1 MEDKYNSDDKI
12 TLVQDTPIT
21 SLGSEINVENTNND
35 IGNNMPSDVTDRNQ
49 IETRKNTLDNDDV
62 KAPGNNEFS
71 FAEPVDNLDKTEVL
85 DVVPSEPVVLS
96 NDVNTTG
103 VDTNTVEVGSNMNVP
118 MQYLENQSNNIVS
131 DAPQVTEEPAF
142 SFDAPANVVDT
153 LNNDSVANPSN
164 LNTTMENQNNED
176 SIDTSNVSTPVDS
189 ENSPTTLEDV
199 PSTNIEVN
207 QNTQDNSTVEPQS
220 ITEVPENNEVK
231 EENNNDI
238 VITSGNEEK
247 TENKEIPENTKQE
260 NTPVP
265 EKKKKN
271 KSDVVITLIAVLLVI
286 LGIAGLLYY
295 FVFSKNTKSAIEL
308 GINTLSSKIYE
319 INNNLHLNDLSKSIG
334 SLTSGDNGYTNLKSG
349 TYELK
354 VDTNLED
361 FKDFTNYTYHF
372 TYLNGESPKYNLKV
386 VDNFFKN
393 NIVNIDALSKD
404 NKTYIRFN
412 GVDPST
418 YVTESDSNEIDVNN
432 KIDINTDEL
441 SNFDIEDFVKT
452 LTTSFKKNLKNAKV
466 TKSTESIMIN
476 DVTYDTKKESLILTP
491 TLLQNILNDVMDSNE
506 NYRDLL
512 EDITFSD
519 NVVIDFYV
527 DKKTD
532 NPIKIGYVNNDY
544 DCDIL
549 FINDSLSLS
558 LTSNV
563 DSSKVEMSVK
573 TNSNSANM
581 SMIVTSSLININ
593 LTADYSDLGT
603 SMNSNIA
610 VSLDNDED
618 TSNISLSIKGDY
630 QNLES
635 IEDIDISNPKD
646 LSEFNIENYRFSFIG
661 TPFYNMFF

>member
-35 IGNNMPSDVTDRNQ
+35 IENNMPSDDANGNQ
-49 IETRKNTLDNDDV
+49 IETSENTLDNNESEIP
-62 KAPGNNEFS
+62 ANNGLDIV
-71 FAEPVDNLDKTEVL
+71 EPVNNLDKTEVL
-85 DVVPSEPVVLS
+85 DVVPSEPVVLN

-103 VDTNTVEVGSNMNVP
+103 VDARPVEDISNVDVP
-118 MQYLENQSNNIVS
+118 AQNIESQSNNVVS
-131 DAPQVTEEPAF
+131 DTPQVTEEPAF
-142 SFDAPANVVDT
+142 SFDAPVNVGDT
-153 LNNDSVANPSN
+153 LNNDVVANPSN
-164 LNTTMENQNNED
+164 LNTTTENQNNED
-176 SIDTSNVSTPVDS
+176 SIDTSNVSTPFESGD
-189 ENSPTTLEDV
+189 SPTTLEAV

-207 QNTQDNSTVEPQS
+207 QNTQDNLQVEPQS
-220 ITEVPENNEVK
+220 VTEVPENNEVK
-231 EENNNDI
+231 ENNNDI

-247 TENKEIPENTKQE
+247 TENKEISENTKQE

-271 KSDVVITLIAVLLVI
+271 KSDIVITLIAVLLVI

-319 INNNLHLNDLSKSIG
+319 INNNLHLNDLSKSIEG
-334 SLTSGDNGYTNLKSG
+334 LTSGENGYTNLKSG
-349 TYELK
+349 SYEIK
-354 VDTNLED
+354 FDTNLED

-506 NYRDLL
+506 NYRYLL

-532 NPIKIGYVNNDY
+532 DPIKIGYVNNDY

-549 FINDSLSLS
+549 FINDSLTLS
-558 LTSNV
+558 LTSNM
-563 DSSKVEMSVK
+563 DSSKVEMSIK
-573 TNSNSANM
+573 TSSSSASM
-581 SMIVTSSLININ
+581 KMIVSSSVVNVN

-610 VSLDNDED
+610 VSLGNDED

-646 LSEFNIENYRFSFIG
+646 LNEFNIENYRFTFIG

>member
-49 IETRKNTLDNDDV
+49 IETRENTLDNDDV

-85 DVVPSEPVVLS
+85 DVVPSEPVVLN

-103 VDTNTVEVGSNMNVP
+103 VDANPVEDISNVDVP
-118 MQYLENQSNNIVS
+118 AQNIENQSNNVVS
-131 DAPQVTEEPAF
+131 DTPQVTEETSF
-142 SFDAPANVVDT
+142 SFEAPVNVGDT
-153 LNNDSVANPSN
+153 SNNDVVANPSN
-164 LNTTMENQNNED
+164 LNTTTENQNNED
-176 SIDTSNVSTPVDS
+176 SVDTSNVSTPVESGD
-189 ENSPTTLEDV
+189 SPTTLNDV

-207 QNTQDNSTVEPQS
+207 QNPQDNLQVEPQS
-220 ITEVPENNEVK
+220 VTEVPENNEVK
-231 EENNNDI
+231 ENNNDI

-247 TENKEIPENTKQE
+247 TENKEISENTKQE

-271 KSDVVITLIAVLLVI
+271 KSDIVITLIAVLLVI

-319 INNNLHLNDLSKSIG
+319 INNNLHLNDLSKGIG
-334 SLTSGDNGYTNLKSG
+334 SLTSGENGNTSLKSG
-349 TYELK
+349 SYEIK
-354 VDTNLED
+354 FDTNLED

-418 YVTESDSNEIDVNN
+418 YVTDNNMGNDNE
-432 KIDINTDEL
+432 IDINTDEL
-441 SNFDIEDFVKT
+441 SDFDIEEFVKT

-466 TKSTESIMIN
+466 TKGTEAIVIN
-476 DVTYDTKKESLILTP
+476 DVTYDTKKESLVLTP

-506 NYRDLL
+506 NYRDLF

-532 NPIKIGYVNNDY
+532 DPIKIGYVNNDY

-549 FINDSLSLS
+549 FINDSLTLS
-558 LTSNV
+558 LTSNA
-563 DSSKVEMSVK
+563 DSSKVEMSIK
-573 TNSNSANM
+573 TSSNSASM
-581 SMIVTSSLININ
+581 KMIVSSNVVNVN

-610 VSLDNDED
+610 VSIVDDED

-635 IEDIDISNPKD
+635 IGDIDISNPED
-646 LSEFNIENYRFSFIG
+646 LNEFNIENYRFSFIG

>member
-49 IETRKNTLDNDDV
+49 IETRENTLDNDDV

-71 FAEPVDNLDKTEVL
+71 FAESVDNLDKTEVL
-85 DVVPSEPVVLS
+85 DVVPSEPVVLN

-103 VDTNTVEVGSNMNVP
+103 VDASPVEDISNVDVP
-118 MQYLENQSNNIVS
+118 AQNIDNQSNNVVS
-131 DAPQVTEEPAF
+131 DTPQVTGEPAF
-142 SFDAPANVVDT
+142 SFDAPVNVGDT
-153 LNNDSVANPSN
+153 SNNDVVAISSDHNIKNSV
-164 LNTTMENQNNED
+164 
-176 SIDTSNVSTPVDS
+176 DTSNVSTPADS
-189 ENSPTTLEDV
+189 ENSSTTLGYV

-207 QNTQDNSTVEPQS
+207 QNTQDNLQVEPQS
-220 ITEVPENNEVK
+220 VTEVPENNEVK

-247 TENKEIPENTKQE
+247 TENKKISENTKQE

-271 KSDVVITLIAVLLVI
+271 KSDIVITLIAVLLVI

-349 TYELK
+349 SYELK
-354 VDTNLED
+354 VDTNLEN
-361 FKDFTNYTYHF
+361 FKDFNNYTYHF
-372 TYLNGESPKYNLKV
+372 TYLNGENPKYNLKV

-418 YVTESDSNEIDVNN
+418 YVTDNNMGNDN
-432 KIDINTDEL
+432 KIDINTNEL
-441 SNFDIEDFVKT
+441 SDFNIEEFVKT

-466 TKSTESIMIN
+466 TKGTESIVIN
-476 DVTYDTKKESLILTP
+476 DVTYDTKKESLVFTP
-491 TLLQNILNDVMDSNE
+491 ILLQDILNDVMDSNE
-506 NYRDLL
+506 NYRDLFK
-512 EDITFSD
+512 DITFSD

-544 DCDIL
+544 DVDIL
-549 FINDSLSLS
+549 FINDSLTLS
-558 LTSNV
+558 ITSNM
-563 DSSKVEMSVK
+563 DSSKVEMSIK
-573 TNSNSANM
+573 TSSNSA
-581 SMIVTSSLININ
+581 SMKMIASSSAVNVN
-593 LTADYSDLGT
+593 LTADYDDLGT
-603 SMNSNIA
+603 SMNSNIM
-610 VSLDNDED
+610 VSIIDDED

-635 IEDIDISNPKD
+635 IGDIDISNPKD
-646 LSEFNIENYRFSFIG
+646 LNEFNIENYRFSFIG

>member
-35 IGNNMPSDVTDRNQ
+35 IGNNMPSDVKDRNQ
-49 IETRKNTLDNDDV
+49 IETSENTL
-62 KAPGNNEFS
+62 GNNES
-71 FAEPVDNLDKTEVL
+71 EIPANNGLDIAEAVDNLDKTEVL
-85 DVVPSEPVVLS
+85 DVVPSEPLVLS
-96 NDVNTTG
+96 NDVNTTR
-103 VDTNTVEVGSNMNVP
+103 VDASPVEDISNVDVP
-118 MQYLENQSNNIVS
+118 AQNIETQSNNVVS
-131 DAPQVTEEPAF
+131 EAPQVTEEPAF
-142 SFDAPANVVDT
+142 SFDAPADVVDT
-153 LNNDSVANPSN
+153 ANND
-164 LNTTMENQNNED
+164 TQNQNNED

-207 QNTQDNSTVEPQS
+207 QNTQDNSTVEPHS
-220 ITEVPENNEVK
+220 VNEVPENNEVK

-247 TENKEIPENTKQE
+247 TENKESPENTKQE
-260 NTPVP
+260 NTSVP

-271 KSDVVITLIAVLLVI
+271 KSDIVITLIAVLVVI

-319 INNNLHLNDLSKSIG
+319 INNNLHLNDLSKGIG
-334 SLTSGDNGYTNLKSG
+334 SLTSGENGNTSLKSG
-349 TYELK
+349 SYEIKL
-354 VDTNLED
+354 DTNLED
-361 FKDFTNYTYHF
+361 FKNFTNYTYHF
-372 TYLNGESPKYNLKV
+372 TYLNGENPKYNLKV
-386 VDNFFKN
+386 VDNLFKN
-393 NIVNIDALSKD
+393 NVVNIDALGKD

-412 GVDPST
+412 GVDANT
-418 YVTESDSNEIDVNN
+418 YVTENDSNDIDVDN
-432 KIDINTDEL
+432 KIDINTEDL
-441 SNFDIEDFVKT
+441 VDIDIEDLVKT
-452 LTTSFKKNLKNAKV
+452 ITTSFKKNIKNVKV

-532 NPIKIGYVNNDY
+532 DPIKIGYVNNDY

-549 FINDSLSLS
+549 FINDSLTLS
-558 LTSNV
+558 LTSNA
-563 DSSKVEMSVK
+563 DSSKVEMSIK
-573 TNSNSANM
+573 TSSNSANM

-603 SMNSNIA
+603 SMSSNIA
-610 VSLDNDED
+610 VSLGNEED

-635 IEDIDISNPKD
+635 IKDIDISNPKD
-646 LSEFNIENYRFSFIG
+646 LNEFNIENYRFSFIG

>member
-35 IGNNMPSDVTDRNQ
+35 IGNNMPSDIPDRNQ
-49 IETRKNTLDNDDV
+49 IETRENTLDNDDV

-85 DVVPSEPVVLS
+85 DVVPSEPVVLN

-103 VDTNTVEVGSNMNVP
+103 VGASPVEDISNVDVP
-118 MQYLENQSNNIVS
+118 AQNIETQSNNVVS
-131 DAPQVTEEPAF
+131 DSPQVTEEPAF
-142 SFDAPANVVDT
+142 NFNVPADVVDT
-153 LNNDSVANPSN
+153 SNNDVVANPSN
-164 LNTTMENQNNED
+164 LNTTTENQNNENR
-176 SIDTSNVSTPVDS
+176 IDTSNVSTPADS
-189 ENSPTTLEDV
+189 DNNPTTLEDV

-220 ITEVPENNEVK
+220 VTEVPENNEVK

-271 KSDVVITLIAVLLVI
+271 KSDIVITLIAVLLVI

-334 SLTSGDNGYTNLKSG
+334 SLTSGENGYTNLKSG

-372 TYLNGESPKYNLKV
+372 TYLNGENPKYNLKV

-393 NIVNIDALSKD
+393 NIVNIDALGKD

-418 YVTESDSNEIDVNN
+418 YVTDNDMGNDN

-532 NPIKIGYVNNDY
+532 SPIKIGYVNNDY

-549 FINDSLSLS
+549 FINDSLTLS
-558 LTSNV
+558 LTSNA
-563 DSSKVEMSVK
+563 DSSKVEMSIK
-573 TNSNSANM
+573 TSSNSANM

-603 SMNSNIA
+603 SMSSNIA
-610 VSLDNDED
+610 VSLGNEED

-635 IEDIDISNPKD
+635 IKDIDISNPKD

>member
-35 IGNNMPSDVTDRNQ
+35 IGNNMPSDVTDKNQ
-49 IETRKNTLDNDDV
+49 IETRENTLDNDDV

-85 DVVPSEPVVLS
+85 DVVPSEPVVLN

-103 VDTNTVEVGSNMNVP
+103 VDANPVEDISNVDVP
-118 MQYLENQSNNIVS
+118 AQNIENQSNNVVS
-131 DAPQVTEEPAF
+131 DTPQVTEETAF
-142 SFDAPANVVDT
+142 SFDAPADVVDT
-153 LNNDSVANPSN
+153 SNNDVVANPSN
-164 LNTTMENQNNED
+164 LNTTTENQNNKD
-176 SIDTSNVSTPVDS
+176 SIDTSNVSTPVESGD
-189 ENSPTTLEDV
+189 SPTTLNDG

-207 QNTQDNSTVEPQS
+207 QNTQDNLQVEPQS
-220 ITEVPENNEVK
+220 VTEVPKNNEVK

-271 KSDVVITLIAVLLVI
+271 KSDIVITLIAVLLVI

-295 FVFSKNTKSAIEL
+295 FVFSKNTKSAVEL
-308 GINTLSSKIYE
+308 GLNTLSSKIYE

-334 SLTSGDNGYTNLKSG
+334 SLASGDNGYTNLKSG

-372 TYLNGESPKYNLKV
+372 TYLNGENPKYNLKV

-418 YVTESDSNEIDVNN
+418 YVTDNDMGNTD

-532 NPIKIGYVNNDY
+532 SPIKIGYVNNDY

-549 FINDSLSLS
+549 FINDSLTLS
-558 LTSNV
+558 LTSNA
-563 DSSKVEMSVK
+563 DSSKVEMSIK
-573 TNSNSANM
+573 TSSNSANM

-603 SMNSNIA
+603 SMSSNIA

-635 IEDIDISNPKD
+635 IGDIDISNPED
-646 LSEFNIENYRFSFIG
+646 LNEFNIENYRFSFIG

>member
-49 IETRKNTLDNDDV
+49 IETRENTLDNDDV

-71 FAEPVDNLDKTEVL
+71 FAESVDNLDKTEVL
-85 DVVPSEPVVLS
+85 DVVPSEPVVLN

-103 VDTNTVEVGSNMNVP
+103 VDASPVEDISNVDVP
-118 MQYLENQSNNIVS
+118 AQNIDNQSNNVVS
-131 DAPQVTEEPAF
+131 DTPQVTGEPAF
-142 SFDAPANVVDT
+142 SFDAPVNVGDT
-153 LNNDSVANPSN
+153 SNNDVVAISSDHNIKNSV
-164 LNTTMENQNNED
+164 
-176 SIDTSNVSTPVDS
+176 DTSNVSTPADS
-189 ENSPTTLEDV
+189 ENSPTTLGYV

-207 QNTQDNSTVEPQS
+207 QNTQDNLQVEPQS
-220 ITEVPENNEVK
+220 VTEVSENNEAK

-247 TENKEIPENTKQE
+247 TENKKISENTKQE

-271 KSDVVITLIAVLLVI
+271 KSDIVITLIAVLLVI

-349 TYELK
+349 SYELK

-372 TYLNGESPKYNLKV
+372 TYLNGENPKYNLKV

-418 YVTESDSNEIDVNN
+418 YVTNNNMGNDN

-441 SNFDIEDFVKT
+441 SDFDIEEFVKT

-466 TKSTESIMIN
+466 TKGTESIVIN
-476 DVTYDTKKESLILTP
+476 DVTYDTKKESLVLTP
-491 TLLQNILNDVMDSNE
+491 ILLQDILNDVMDSNE
-506 NYRDLL
+506 NYRDLF

-544 DCDIL
+544 DVDIL
-549 FINDSLSLS
+549 FINDSLTLS
-558 LTSNV
+558 ITSNI
-563 DSSKVEMSVK
+563 DSSKVEMSIK
-573 TNSNSANM
+573 TSSSSASM
-581 SMIVTSSLININ
+581 KMIVSSSAVNVN
-593 LTADYSDLGT
+593 LTADYNDLGT
-603 SMNSNIA
+603 SMSSNIM
-610 VSLDNDED
+610 VSIVDDEN

-635 IEDIDISNPKD
+635 IGDIDISNPKD

>member
-1 MEDKYNSDDKI
+1 MEDKYNSNDKI

-49 IETRKNTLDNDDV
+49 IETRENTLDNDDV
-62 KAPGNNEFS
+62 KVPGNNEFS
-71 FAEPVDNLDKTEVL
+71 FAESVDNLDKTEVL
-85 DVVPSEPVVLS
+85 DVVPSEPVVLN

-103 VDTNTVEVGSNMNVP
+103 VDASPVEDISNVDVP
-118 MQYLENQSNNIVS
+118 AQNIDNQSNNVIS
-131 DAPQVTEEPAF
+131 DTPQVTGEPAF
-142 SFDAPANVVDT
+142 SFDAPVNVGDT
-153 LNNDSVANPSN
+153 SNNDVVAISSDHNIKN
-164 LNTTMENQNNED
+164 
-176 SIDTSNVSTPVDS
+176 SIDTSNVSTPADS
-189 ENSPTTLEDV
+189 ENSSTTLGYV

-207 QNTQDNSTVEPQS
+207 QNTQDNLQVEPQS
-220 ITEVPENNEVK
+220 VTEVPKNNEVK

-247 TENKEIPENTKQE
+247 TENKKISENTKQE

-271 KSDVVITLIAVLLVI
+271 KSDIVITLIAILLVI

-295 FVFSKNTKSAIEL
+295 SVFSKNTKSAIEL

-334 SLTSGDNGYTNLKSG
+334 SLALGDNGYTNLKSG
-349 TYELK
+349 SYELK
-354 VDTNLED
+354 VDTNLEN

-372 TYLNGESPKYNLKV
+372 TYLNGENPKYNLKV

-418 YVTESDSNEIDVNN
+418 YVTDNNMGNDN

-441 SNFDIEDFVKT
+441 SDFDIEEFVKT

-466 TKSTESIMIN
+466 TKGTESIVIN
-476 DVTYDTKKESLILTP
+476 DVTYDTKKESLVLTP
-491 TLLQNILNDVMDSNE
+491 TLLQDILNDVMDSNE
-506 NYRDLL
+506 NYRDLF

-527 DKKTD
+527 DKKTG

-544 DCDIL
+544 NVDIL
-549 FINDSLSLS
+549 FINDSLTLS
-558 LTSNV
+558 ITSNMG
-563 DSSKVEMSVK
+563 SSKVEMSIK
-573 TNSNSANM
+573 TSSNST
-581 SMIVTSSLININ
+581 SIKMIASSSAVNVN
-593 LTADYSDLGT
+593 LTADYNDLGT
-603 SMNSNIA
+603 SMSSNIM
-610 VSLDNDED
+610 VSIVDDED

-635 IEDIDISNPKD
+635 IGDIDISNPKD
-646 LSEFNIENYRFSFIG
+646 LNEFNIENYRFSFIG

>member
-21 SLGSEINVENTNND
+21 SIGSEISVENTNND
-35 IGNNMPSDVTDRNQ
+35 IGNNMPSDVEDRNQ
-49 IETRKNTLDNDDV
+49 IETSENTLS
-62 KAPGNNEFS
+62 NNES
-71 FAEPVDNLDKTEVL
+71 EISANNGLDIAEAVDNLDKTEVL
-85 DVVPSEPVVLS
+85 DVVPSEPLVLS

-103 VDTNTVEVGSNMNVP
+103 VGASPVEDISNVDVP
-118 MQYLENQSNNIVS
+118 AQNIETQSNNVVS
-131 DAPQVTEEPAF
+131 DAPQVTEKPAF
-142 SFDAPANVVDT
+142 SFDAPADVVDT
-153 LNNDSVANPSN
+153 LNNDVVANPSN
-164 LNTTMENQNNED
+164 LNTTTENQNNED

-189 ENSPTTLEDV
+189 ENSPTTLNDV

-247 TENKEIPENTKQE
+247 TENKEISENTKQE

-271 KSDVVITLIAVLLVI
+271 KSDIVITLIAVLLVM

-295 FVFSKNTKSAIEL
+295 FVFSKNTKSAVEL
-308 GINTLSSKIYE
+308 GLNTLSSKIYE
-319 INNNLHLNDLSKSIG
+319 INNNLHLNDLSKGIG
-334 SLTSGDNGYTNLKSG
+334 SLTSGENGNTSLKSG
-349 TYELK
+349 SYEIK
-354 VDTNLED
+354 FDTNLED
-361 FKDFTNYTYHF
+361 FKNFTNYTYHF
-372 TYLNGESPKYNLKV
+372 TYLNEESPKYNLKV
-386 VDNFFKN
+386 VDNLFKN
-393 NIVNIDALSKD
+393 NVVNIDALSKD

-418 YVTESDSNEIDVNN
+418 YVTDNDMGNTD

-532 NPIKIGYVNNDY
+532 VPIKIGYVNNDY

-549 FINDSLSLS
+549 FINDSLTLS
-558 LTSNV
+558 LTSNA
-563 DSSKVEMSVK
+563 DSSKVEMSIK
-573 TNSNSANM
+573 TSSNSANM
-581 SMIVTSSLININ
+581 SMIVSSSLININ
-593 LTADYSDLGT
+593 LTADYNDLGT
-603 SMNSNIA
+603 SMSSNIA
-610 VSLDNDED
+610 VSIVDEED

-635 IEDIDISNPKD
+635 IGDIDISNPKD
-646 LSEFNIENYRFSFIG
+646 LNEFNIENYRFSFIG

>member
-21 SLGSEINVENTNND
+21 SLGSEINVENTNNN
-35 IGNNMPSDVTDRNQ
+35 IGNNMPSDDANGNQ
-49 IETRKNTLDNDDV
+49 IETSENTL
-62 KAPGNNEFS
+62 GNNES
-71 FAEPVDNLDKTEVL
+71 EIPANNGLDIVEPVNNLDKTEVL
-85 DVVPSEPVVLS
+85 DVVPSEPVVLG

-103 VDTNTVEVGSNMNVP
+103 VGASPVEDISNVDVP
-118 MQYLENQSNNIVS
+118 AQNIETQSNNVVS
-131 DAPQVTEEPAF
+131 DSPQVTEEPAF
-142 SFDAPANVVDT
+142 NFDMPADVVDT
-153 LNNDSVANPSN
+153 ANNDVVANPSN
-164 LNTTMENQNNED
+164 LNTTTENQNNED
-176 SIDTSNVSTPVDS
+176 SIDTSNVSTPVES

-220 ITEVPENNEVK
+220 VTEVPENNEVK

-271 KSDVVITLIAVLLVI
+271 KSDIVITLIAVLLVI

-295 FVFSKNTKSAIEL
+295 FVFSKNTKSAVEL
-308 GINTLSSKIYE
+308 GLNTLSSKIYE
-319 INNNLHLNDLSKSIG
+319 INNNLHLNDLSKGIG
-334 SLTSGDNGYTNLKSG
+334 SLTSGENGNTSLKSG
-349 TYELK
+349 SYEIKL
-354 VDTNLED
+354 DTNLED
-361 FKDFTNYTYHF
+361 FKNFTNYTYHF
-372 TYLNGESPKYNLKV
+372 TYLNEESPKYNLKV
-386 VDNFFKN
+386 VDNLFKN
-393 NIVNIDALSKD
+393 NVVNIDALSKD

-418 YVTESDSNEIDVNN
+418 YVTNN
-432 KIDINTDEL
+432 DMGNTDKIDINTDEL
-441 SNFDIEDFVKT
+441 SNFDIENFVKT

-491 TLLQNILNDVMDSNE
+491 TLLQNILNDVMDSNG

-532 NPIKIGYVNNDY
+532 SPIKIGYVNNDY

-549 FINDSLSLS
+549 FINDSLTLS

-563 DSSKVEMSVK
+563 DSSKVEMSIK
-573 TNSNSANM
+573 TSSNSASM
-581 SMIVTSSLININ
+581 KMIVTSSIVNVN

-603 SMNSNIA
+603 SMSSNIA
-610 VSLDNDED
+610 VSIVDDED

>member
-35 IGNNMPSDVTDRNQ
+35 IENNMPSDDANGNQ
-49 IETRKNTLDNDDV
+49 IETSENTLDNNESEIP
-62 KAPGNNEFS
+62 ANNGLDIV
-71 FAEPVDNLDKTEVL
+71 EPVNNLDKTEVL
-85 DVVPSEPVVLS
+85 DVVPSEPVVLG

-103 VDTNTVEVGSNMNVP
+103 VGASPVEDISNVDVP
-118 MQYLENQSNNIVS
+118 AQNIETQSNNVVS
-131 DAPQVTEEPAF
+131 DSPQVTKEPAF
-142 SFDAPANVVDT
+142 NFDVPADVVDT
-153 LNNDSVANPSN
+153 ANNDVVANPSN
-164 LNTTMENQNNED
+164 LNTTLENQNNED
-176 SIDTSNVSTPVDS
+176 SIDTSNVSTPADS
-189 ENSPTTLEDV
+189 ENNPTTLEDV

-207 QNTQDNSTVEPQS
+207 QNTQDNLQVEPQS
-220 ITEVPENNEVK
+220 VTEVPENNEVK
-231 EENNNDI
+231 ENNNDI
-238 VITSGNEEK
+238 VITSVNEEK
-247 TENKEIPENTKQE
+247 TENKENPENTKQE

-271 KSDVVITLIAVLLVI
+271 KSDIVITLIAVLLVI

-295 FVFSKNTKSAIEL
+295 FVFSKNTKSAVEL
-308 GINTLSSKIYE
+308 GLNTLSSKIYE
-319 INNNLHLNDLSKSIG
+319 INNNLHLNDLSKGIG
-334 SLTSGDNGYTNLKSG
+334 SLTSGENDYTSLKSG
-349 TYELK
+349 SYEIK
-354 VDTNLED
+354 FDTNLED
-361 FKDFTNYTYHF
+361 FKNFTNYTYHF
-372 TYLNGESPKYNLKV
+372 TYLNEENPKYNLKV

-393 NIVNIDALSKD
+393 NIVNIDALGKD

-418 YVTESDSNEIDVNN
+418 YVTDNDMGNTD
-432 KIDINTDEL
+432 KIDINTDEI
-441 SNFDIEDFVKT
+441 SNFDIQDFVKT
-452 LTTSFKKNLKNAKV
+452 LTTSFKKNLKNVKV

-532 NPIKIGYVNNDY
+532 SPIKIGYVNNDY

-549 FINDSLSLS
+549 FINDSLTLS
-558 LTSNV
+558 LTSNA
-563 DSSKVEMSVK
+563 DSSKVEMSIK
-573 TNSNSANM
+573 TSSNSANM

-603 SMNSNIA
+603 SMSSNIA
-610 VSLDNDED
+610 VSLGNEED

-635 IEDIDISNPKD
+635 IKDIDISNPKD

>member
-35 IGNNMPSDVTDRNQ
+35 IGNSISSDVEDRNQ
-49 IETRKNTLDNDDV
+49 IETSENTL
-62 KAPGNNEFS
+62 GNNES
-71 FAEPVDNLDKTEVL
+71 DISANNGLDIAEAVDNLDKTEVL

-103 VDTNTVEVGSNMNVP
+103 VDTNTVEIGSNMNVP
-118 MQYLENQSNNIVS
+118 MQDLENQSNNVVS
-131 DAPQVTEEPAF
+131 DTPQVTEEPAF
-142 SFDAPANVVDT
+142 SFDAPADVVDT
-153 LNNDSVANPSN
+153 ANNDGVANPSN

-176 SIDTSNVSTPVDS
+176 SIDTSNVSIPVDS
-189 ENSPTTLEDV
+189 ENSPTTLEDG

-220 ITEVPENNEVK
+220 VTEVPENNEVK

-271 KSDVVITLIAVLLVI
+271 KSDIVITLIAVLLVI

-295 FVFSKNTKSAIEL
+295 FVFSKNTKSAVEL
-308 GINTLSSKIYE
+308 GLNTLSSKIYE
-319 INNNLHLNDLSKSIG
+319 INNNLHLNDLSKGIG
-334 SLTSGDNGYTNLKSG
+334 SLTSGENGYTSLKSG
-349 TYELK
+349 SYEIKL
-354 VDTNLED
+354 DTNLED
-361 FKDFTNYTYHF
+361 FKNFTNYTYHF
-372 TYLNGESPKYNLKV
+372 TYLNEESPKYNLKV
-386 VDNFFKN
+386 VDNLFKN

-418 YVTESDSNEIDVNN
+418 YVTDNDMGNTD

-476 DVTYDTKKESLILTP
+476 DVTYDTKKESLVLTP

-532 NPIKIGYVNNDY
+532 SPIKIGYVNNDY

-549 FINDSLSLS
+549 FINDSLTLS
-558 LTSNV
+558 ITSNV
-563 DSSKVEMSVK
+563 DSSKVEMSIK
-573 TNSNSANM
+573 TSSNSANM

-603 SMNSNIA
+603 SMSSNIA
-610 VSLDNDED
+610 VSLGNEED

-635 IEDIDISNPKD
+635 IKDIDISNPKD

>member
-49 IETRKNTLDNDDV
+49 IETRENTLDNDDV

-71 FAEPVDNLDKTEVL
+71 FAESVDNLDKTEVL
-85 DVVPSEPVVLS
+85 DVVPSEPVVLN

-103 VDTNTVEVGSNMNVP
+103 VDASPVEDISNVDVP
-118 MQYLENQSNNIVS
+118 AQNIDNQSNNVIS
-131 DAPQVTEEPAF
+131 DTPQVTGEPAF
-142 SFDAPANVVDT
+142 SFDAPVNVGDT
-153 LNNDSVANPSN
+153 SNNDVVAISSDHNIKNSV
-164 LNTTMENQNNED
+164 
-176 SIDTSNVSTPVDS
+176 DTSNVSTPADS
-189 ENSPTTLEDV
+189 ENSPTTLGYV

-207 QNTQDNSTVEPQS
+207 QNTQDNLQVEPQS
-220 ITEVPENNEVK
+220 VTEVSENNEVK

-247 TENKEIPENTKQE
+247 TENKKISENTKQE

-271 KSDVVITLIAVLLVI
+271 KSDIVITLIAVLLVM

-349 TYELK
+349 SYELK
-354 VDTNLED
+354 VDTNLEN

-372 TYLNGESPKYNLKV
+372 TYLNGENPKYNLKV
-386 VDNFFKN
+386 IDNFFKN

-404 NKTYIRFN
+404 NKNYIRFN

-418 YVTESDSNEIDVNN
+418 YVTDNNMGNDN
-432 KIDINTDEL
+432 KIDINTDDL
-441 SNFDIEDFVKT
+441 SDFDIEEFVKT

-466 TKSTESIMIN
+466 TKGTESIVIN
-476 DVTYDTKKESLILTP
+476 DVTYDTKKESLVFTP
-491 TLLQNILNDVMDSNE
+491 ILLQDILNDVMDSNE
-506 NYRDLL
+506 NYRDLF

-527 DKKTD
+527 DKKTG

-544 DCDIL
+544 DVDIL
-549 FINDSLSLS
+549 FINDSLTLS
-558 LTSNV
+558 ITSNMG
-563 DSSKVEMSVK
+563 SSKVEMSIK
-573 TNSNSANM
+573 TSSNSA
-581 SMIVTSSLININ
+581 SMKMIASSSSVNVN
-593 LTADYSDLGT
+593 LTADYNDLGT
-603 SMNSNIA
+603 SMSSNIM
-610 VSLDNDED
+610 VSIIDDED

-635 IEDIDISNPKD
+635 IGDIDISNPKD
-646 LSEFNIENYRFSFIG
+646 LNEFNIENYRFSFIG

>member
-35 IGNNMPSDVTDRNQ
+35 IGNNMPSDIPDRNQ

-85 DVVPSEPVVLS
+85 DVVPSEPVVLN

-103 VDTNTVEVGSNMNVP
+103 VDASQVDDISNVDVP
-118 MQYLENQSNNIVS
+118 AQNIENQSNNVVS
-131 DAPQVTEEPAF
+131 DTPQVTEEPAF
-142 SFDAPANVVDT
+142 SFDAPAGVGDT
-153 LNNDSVANPSN
+153 LNNDVVANPSN
-164 LNTTMENQNNED
+164 LNTTTENQNNED
-176 SIDTSNVSTPVDS
+176 SIDTSNVSTPADS
-189 ENSPTTLEDV
+189 ENNPTTLEDV

-207 QNTQDNSTVEPQS
+207 QNTQDNLQVEPQS
-220 ITEVPENNEVK
+220 VTEVPENNEVK

-247 TENKEIPENTKQE
+247 TENKEISENTKQE

-271 KSDVVITLIAVLLVI
+271 KSDIVITLIAVLLII

-334 SLTSGDNGYTNLKSG
+334 SLTSGENGYTNLKSG

-372 TYLNGESPKYNLKV
+372 TYLNGENPKYNLKV

-393 NIVNIDALSKD
+393 NIVNIDALGKD

-418 YVTESDSNEIDVNN
+418 YVTDNDMGNDN

-441 SNFDIEDFVKT
+441 SDFDIEEFVKT

-466 TKSTESIMIN
+466 TKGTESIMIN
-476 DVTYDTKKESLILTP
+476 DVTYDTKKESLVLTP

-549 FINDSLSLS
+549 FINDSLTLS
-558 LTSNV
+558 LTNNA
-563 DSSKVEMSVK
+563 DSSKVEMSIK
-573 TNSNSANM
+573 TSSNSASM

-603 SMNSNIA
+603 SMSSNIA
-610 VSLDNDED
+610 VSIVDDED

-635 IEDIDISNPKD
+635 IGDIDISSPKD
-646 LSEFNIENYRFSFIG
+646 LNEFNIENYRFSFIG

>member
-35 IGNNMPSDVTDRNQ
+35 IGNNMPSDIPDRNQ
-49 IETRKNTLDNDDV
+49 IETRENTLDNDDV

-85 DVVPSEPVVLS
+85 DVVPSEPVVLN

-103 VDTNTVEVGSNMNVP
+103 VGASPVEDISNVDVP
-118 MQYLENQSNNIVS
+118 AQNIETQSNNVVS
-131 DAPQVTEEPAF
+131 DSPQVTEEPAF
-142 SFDAPANVVDT
+142 NFNVPADVVDT
-153 LNNDSVANPSN
+153 SNNDVVANPSN
-164 LNTTMENQNNED
+164 LNTTTENQNNENR
-176 SIDTSNVSTPVDS
+176 IDTSNVSTPADS
-189 ENSPTTLEDV
+189 ENNPTTLEDV

-207 QNTQDNSTVEPQS
+207 QNTQDNLQVEPQS
-220 ITEVPENNEVK
+220 VTEVPENNEVK
-231 EENNNDI
+231 ENNNDI

-247 TENKEIPENTKQE
+247 TENKEISENTKQE

-271 KSDVVITLIAVLLVI
+271 KSDIVITLIAVLLVI

-418 YVTESDSNEIDVNN
+418 YVTDNDMGNDN

-441 SNFDIEDFVKT
+441 SDFDIEEFVKT

-466 TKSTESIMIN
+466 TKGTESIMIN
-476 DVTYDTKKESLILTP
+476 DVTYDTKKESLVLTP

-532 NPIKIGYVNNDY
+532 SPIKIGYVNNDY

-549 FINDSLSLS
+549 FINDSLTLS
-558 LTSNV
+558 LTSNA
-563 DSSKVEMSVK
+563 DSSKVEMSIK
-573 TNSNSANM
+573 TSSNSANM

-603 SMNSNIA
+603 SMSSNIA
-610 VSLDNDED
+610 VSLGNEED

-635 IEDIDISNPKD
+635 IKDIDISNPKD

>member
-49 IETRKNTLDNDDV
+49 IETRENTLDNDDV

-71 FAEPVDNLDKTEVL
+71 FAESVDNLDKTEVL
-85 DVVPSEPVVLS
+85 DVVPSEPVVLN

-103 VDTNTVEVGSNMNVP
+103 VDARPVEDISNVDVP
-118 MQYLENQSNNIVS
+118 AQNIDNQSNNVVS
-131 DAPQVTEEPAF
+131 DTPQVTGKPAF
-142 SFDAPANVVDT
+142 NFDAPVNVGDT
-153 LNNDSVANPSN
+153 SNNDVVAISSDHNIKNSV
-164 LNTTMENQNNED
+164 
-176 SIDTSNVSTPVDS
+176 DTSNVSTPADS
-189 ENSPTTLEDV
+189 ENSPTTLNDV
-199 PSTNIEVN
+199 PSINIEVT
-207 QNTQDNSTVEPQS
+207 QNTQDNLQVEPQS
-220 ITEVPENNEVK
+220 VTEVPENNEVK
-231 EENNNDI
+231 ENNNDI

-247 TENKEIPENTKQE
+247 TENKEIPKNTKQE

-334 SLTSGDNGYTNLKSG
+334 SLASGDNGYTNLKSG

-372 TYLNGESPKYNLKV
+372 TYLNEESPKYNLKV

-393 NIVNIDALSKD
+393 NIVNLDALSKD

-418 YVTESDSNEIDVNN
+418 YVTNNDMGNNN

-476 DVTYDTKKESLILTP
+476 DVTYDTKKESLVLTP

-532 NPIKIGYVNNDY
+532 SPIKIGYVNNDY

-549 FINDSLSLS
+549 FINDSLTLS
-558 LTSNV
+558 LTSNA
-563 DSSKVEMSVK
+563 DSSKVEMSIK
-573 TNSNSANM
+573 TSSNSASM
-581 SMIVTSSLININ
+581 KMIVTSSIFNVN

-603 SMNSNIA
+603 SMSSNIA
-610 VSLDNDED
+610 VSLGNEED

-635 IEDIDISNPKD
+635 IKDIDISNPKD
-646 LSEFNIENYRFSFIG
+646 LNEFNIENYRFSFIG

>member
-49 IETRKNTLDNDDV
+49 IETRENTLDNDDV

-71 FAEPVDNLDKTEVL
+71 FAESVDNLDKTEVL
-85 DVVPSEPVVLS
+85 DVVPSEPVVLN

-103 VDTNTVEVGSNMNVP
+103 VDARQVEDISNVDVP
-118 MQYLENQSNNIVS
+118 AQNIDNQSNNVVS
-131 DAPQVTEEPAF
+131 DTPQVTGEPAF
-142 SFDAPANVVDT
+142 SFDAPVNVVDT
-153 LNNDSVANPSN
+153 SNNDVVAISSDHNIKNSV
-164 LNTTMENQNNED
+164 
-176 SIDTSNVSTPVDS
+176 DTSNVSTPADS
-189 ENSPTTLEDV
+189 ENSPTTLGYV

-207 QNTQDNSTVEPQS
+207 QNTQDNLQVEPQS
-220 ITEVPENNEVK
+220 VTEVPENNEVK

-271 KSDVVITLIAVLLVI
+271 KSDIVITLIAVLLVI

-349 TYELK
+349 SYELK
-354 VDTNLED
+354 VDTNLEN

-418 YVTESDSNEIDVNN
+418 YVTDNNMGNDN
-432 KIDINTDEL
+432 KIDINTDNL
-441 SNFDIEDFVKT
+441 SDFDIEEFVKT

-466 TKSTESIMIN
+466 TKGTESIVIN
-476 DVTYDTKKESLILTP
+476 DVTYDTKKESLVFTP
-491 TLLQNILNDVMDSNE
+491 ILLQDILNDVMDSNE
-506 NYRDLL
+506 NYRDLF

-532 NPIKIGYVNNDY
+532 NPIKIGYVNNNY
-544 DCDIL
+544 DVDIL
-549 FINDSLSLS
+549 FINDSLTLS
-558 LTSNV
+558 ITSNM
-563 DSSKVEMSVK
+563 DSSKVEMSIK
-573 TNSNSANM
+573 TSSNSA
-581 SMIVTSSLININ
+581 SMKMIASSSAVNVN
-593 LTADYSDLGT
+593 LTADYNDLGT
-603 SMNSNIA
+603 SMSSNIM
-610 VSLDNDED
+610 VSIIDDED

-635 IEDIDISNPKD
+635 IGDIDISNPKD
-646 LSEFNIENYRFSFIG
+646 LNEFNIENYRFSFIG

>member
-49 IETRKNTLDNDDV
+49 IETRENTLDNDDV
-62 KAPGNNEFS
+62 KVPGNNEFS
-71 FAEPVDNLDKTEVL
+71 FAESVDNLDKTEVL
-85 DVVPSEPVVLS
+85 DVVPSEQVVLN
-96 NDVNTTG
+96 NDVNTTE
-103 VDTNTVEVGSNMNVP
+103 VDARPVEDISNVDVP
-118 MQYLENQSNNIVS
+118 AQNIDNQSNNVVS
-131 DAPQVTEEPAF
+131 DTPQVTGEPAF
-142 SFDAPANVVDT
+142 SFDAPVNVGDT
-153 LNNDSVANPSN
+153 SNNDVVAISSDHNIKNSV
-164 LNTTMENQNNED
+164 
-176 SIDTSNVSTPVDS
+176 DTSNVSTPADS
-189 ENSPTTLEDV
+189 ENSPTTLGYV

-207 QNTQDNSTVEPQS
+207 QNTQDNLQVEPQS
-220 ITEVPENNEVK
+220 VTEVSKNNEVK

-247 TENKEIPENTKQE
+247 TENKKISENTKQE

-271 KSDVVITLIAVLLVI
+271 KSDIVITLIAVLLVI

-349 TYELK
+349 SYELK
-354 VDTNLED
+354 VDTNLEN

-372 TYLNGESPKYNLKV
+372 TYLNGENPKYNLKV

-418 YVTESDSNEIDVNN
+418 YVTNNNMGNDN

-441 SNFDIEDFVKT
+441 SDFDIEEFVKT

-466 TKSTESIMIN
+466 TKGTESIVIN
-476 DVTYDTKKESLILTP
+476 DVTYDTKKESLVFTP
-491 TLLQNILNDVMDSNE
+491 ILLQDILNDVMDSNE
-506 NYRDLL
+506 NYRDLFK
-512 EDITFSD
+512 DITFSD

-527 DKKTD
+527 DKKTG

-544 DCDIL
+544 NVDIL
-549 FINDSLSLS
+549 FINDSLTLS
-558 LTSNV
+558 ITSNI
-563 DSSKVEMSVK
+563 DSSKVEMSIK
-573 TNSNSANM
+573 TSSNSA
-581 SMIVTSSLININ
+581 SMKMIASSSAVNVN
-593 LTADYSDLGT
+593 LTADYNDLGT
-603 SMNSNIA
+603 SMNSNIM
-610 VSLDNDED
+610 VSIIDDED

-635 IEDIDISNPKD
+635 IGDIDISNPKD
-646 LSEFNIENYRFSFIG
+646 LNEFNIENYRFSFIG

>member
-21 SLGSEINVENTNND
+21 SLGSEISVENTNND
-35 IGNNMPSDVTDRNQ
+35 IGNNMPSDVTDRNK
-49 IETRKNTLDNDDV
+49 IETSENTL
-62 KAPGNNEFS
+62 GNNES
-71 FAEPVDNLDKTEVL
+71 EISANNGLDIAEAVDNLDKTEVL
-85 DVVPSEPVVLS
+85 DVVPSEPLVLS

-103 VDTNTVEVGSNMNVP
+103 VGASPVEDISNVDVP
-118 MQYLENQSNNIVS
+118 AQNIETQSNNVVS
-131 DAPQVTEEPAF
+131 EAPQVTEEPAF
-142 SFDAPANVVDT
+142 SFDAPADVVDT
-153 LNNDSVANPSN
+153 ANND
-164 LNTTMENQNNED
+164 TQNQNNED

-207 QNTQDNSTVEPQS
+207 QNTQDNSTVEPHS
-220 ITEVPENNEVK
+220 VNEVPENNEVK

-247 TENKEIPENTKQE
+247 TENKENPENTKQE

-271 KSDVVITLIAVLLVI
+271 KSDIVITLIAVLVVI

-319 INNNLHLNDLSKSIG
+319 INNNLHLNDLSKGIG
-334 SLTSGDNGYTNLKSG
+334 SLTSGENGNTSLKSG
-349 TYELK
+349 SYEIKL
-354 VDTNLED
+354 DTNLED
-361 FKDFTNYTYHF
+361 FKNFTNYTYHF
-372 TYLNGESPKYNLKV
+372 TYLNEENPKYNLKV
-386 VDNFFKN
+386 VDNLFKN
-393 NIVNIDALSKD
+393 NVVNIDALGKD

-412 GVDPST
+412 GVDANT
-418 YVTESDSNEIDVNN
+418 YVTENDSNDIDVDN
-432 KIDINTDEL
+432 KIDINTEDL
-441 SNFDIEDFVKT
+441 VDIDIEDLVKT
-452 LTTSFKKNLKNAKV
+452 ITTSFKKNIKNVKV

-527 DKKTD
+527 DKKT
-532 NPIKIGYVNNDY
+532 NSPIKIGYVNNDY

-549 FINDSLSLS
+549 FINDSLTLS
-558 LTSNV
+558 LTSNA
-563 DSSKVEMSVK
+563 DSSKVEMSIK
-573 TNSNSANM
+573 TSSNSANM

-603 SMNSNIA
+603 SMSSNIA
-610 VSLDNDED
+610 VSLGNEED

-635 IEDIDISNPKD
+635 IKDIDISNPKD
-646 LSEFNIENYRFSFIG
+646 LNEFNIENYRFSFIG

>member
-35 IGNNMPSDVTDRNQ
+35 IGNNMPSDIPDRNQ
-49 IETRKNTLDNDDV
+49 IETRKNTLDNNESEIP
-62 KAPGNNEFS
+62 ANNGLDIV
-71 FAEPVDNLDKTEVL
+71 EPVDNLDKTEVL
-85 DVVPSEPVVLS
+85 DVVPSEPVVLN

-103 VDTNTVEVGSNMNVP
+103 VDANPVEDISNVDVP
-118 MQYLENQSNNIVS
+118 AQNIENQSNNVVS
-131 DAPQVTEEPAF
+131 DTPQVTEEPAF
-142 SFDAPANVVDT
+142 SFDAPAGVGDT
-153 LNNDSVANPSN
+153 LNNDVVANPSN
-164 LNTTMENQNNED
+164 LNTTTENQNNED
-176 SIDTSNVSTPVDS
+176 SIDTSNVSTPADS
-189 ENSPTTLEDV
+189 ENNPTTLEDV

-207 QNTQDNSTVEPQS
+207 QNTQDNLQVEPQS
-220 ITEVPENNEVK
+220 VTEVPENNEVK

-247 TENKEIPENTKQE
+247 TENKEISENTKQE

-271 KSDVVITLIAVLLVI
+271 KSDIVITLIAVLLVI

-334 SLTSGDNGYTNLKSG
+334 SLTSGENGYTNLKSG

-372 TYLNGESPKYNLKV
+372 TYLNGENPKYNLKV

-393 NIVNIDALSKD
+393 NIVNIDALGKD

-418 YVTESDSNEIDVNN
+418 YVTDNDMGNDN

-441 SNFDIEDFVKT
+441 SDFDIEEFVKT

-466 TKSTESIMIN
+466 TKGTEAIVIN
-476 DVTYDTKKESLILTP
+476 DVTYDTKKESLVLTP

-544 DCDIL
+544 NVDIL
-549 FINDSLSLS
+549 FINDSLTLS
-558 LTSNV
+558 ITSNM
-563 DSSKVEMSVK
+563 DSSKVEMSIK
-573 TNSNSANM
+573 TSSSSASM
-581 SMIVTSSLININ
+581 KMIVSSNVVNVN
-593 LTADYSDLGT
+593 LTAEYNDLGT
-603 SMNSNIA
+603 SMNSNIM
-610 VSLDNDED
+610 VSIVDDED

-635 IEDIDISNPKD
+635 IKDIDISNPKD

>member
-49 IETRKNTLDNDDV
+49 IETRENTLDNDDV

-71 FAEPVDNLDKTEVL
+71 FAESVDNLDKTEVL
-85 DVVPSEPVVLS
+85 DVVPSEPVVLN

-103 VDTNTVEVGSNMNVP
+103 VDARQVEDISNVDVP
-118 MQYLENQSNNIVS
+118 AQNIDNQSNNVVS
-131 DAPQVTEEPAF
+131 DTPQVTGEPAF
-142 SFDAPANVVDT
+142 SFDAPVNVGDT
-153 LNNDSVANPSN
+153 LNNDVVANPSN
-164 LNTTMENQNNED
+164 LNTTTENQNNED
-176 SIDTSNVSTPVDS
+176 SIDTSNVSTPFES
-189 ENSPTTLEDV
+189 ENSPTTLNDV

-207 QNTQDNSTVEPQS
+207 QNTQDNLQVEPQS
-220 ITEVPENNEVK
+220 VTEVPENNEVK
-231 EENNNDI
+231 EKNNNDI

-247 TENKEIPENTKQE
+247 NENKEIPENTKQE

-334 SLTSGDNGYTNLKSG
+334 SLASGDNGYTNLKSG
-349 TYELK
+349 SYELK
-354 VDTNLED
+354 VDTNLEN

-372 TYLNGESPKYNLKV
+372 TYLNGENPKYNLKV

-418 YVTESDSNEIDVNN
+418 YVTNNNMGNDN

-441 SNFDIEDFVKT
+441 SDFDIEEFVKT
-452 LTTSFKKNLKNAKV
+452 LTTSYKKNLKNAKV
-466 TKSTESIMIN
+466 IKGTESIVIN
-476 DVTYDTKKESLILTP
+476 DVTYDTKKESLVLTP
-491 TLLQNILNDVMDSNE
+491 TLLQDILNDVMDSNE
-506 NYRDLL
+506 NYRDLFK
-512 EDITFSD
+512 DITFSD
-519 NVVIDFYV
+519 NAVIDFYV

-544 DCDIL
+544 DVDIL
-549 FINDSLSLS
+549 FINDSLTLS
-558 LTSNV
+558 ITSNM
-563 DSSKVEMSVK
+563 DSSKVEMSIK
-573 TNSNSANM
+573 
-581 SMIVTSSLININ
+581 TSSSSASMKMIASSSAVNVN
-593 LTADYSDLGT
+593 LTADYNDLGT
-603 SMNSNIA
+603 SMSSNIM
-610 VSLDNDED
+610 VSIIDDED

-635 IEDIDISNPKD
+635 IGDIDISNPKD
-646 LSEFNIENYRFSFIG
+646 LNEFNIENYRFSFIG

>member
-21 SLGSEINVENTNND
+21 SLGSEINVENTNNN
-35 IGNNMPSDVTDRNQ
+35 IGNNMPSDDANGNQ
-49 IETRKNTLDNDDV
+49 IETSENTLDNNESEIP
-62 KAPGNNEFS
+62 ANNGLDIV
-71 FAEPVDNLDKTEVL
+71 EPVNNLDKTEVL
-85 DVVPSEPVVLS
+85 DVVPSEPVVLG

-103 VDTNTVEVGSNMNVP
+103 VGASPVEDISNVDVP
-118 MQYLENQSNNIVS
+118 AQNIENQSNNVVS
-131 DAPQVTEEPAF
+131 DTPQVTEETAF
-142 SFDAPANVVDT
+142 SFDAPADVVDT
-153 LNNDSVANPSN
+153 ANNDVVANPSN
-164 LNTTMENQNNED
+164 LNTTTENQNNED
-176 SIDTSNVSTPVDS
+176 SIDTSNVSTPADS

-207 QNTQDNSTVEPQS
+207 QNTQDNLQVEPQS
-220 ITEVPENNEVK
+220 VTEVPENNEVK
-231 EENNNDI
+231 ENNNDI

-247 TENKEIPENTKQE
+247 TENKEISENTKQE

-271 KSDVVITLIAVLLVI
+271 KSDIVITLIAVLLVI

-334 SLTSGDNGYTNLKSG
+334 SLASGDNGYTNLKSG
-349 TYELK
+349 SYEIK
-354 VDTNLED
+354 FDTNLED
-361 FKDFTNYTYHF
+361 FKNFTNYTYHF
-372 TYLNGESPKYNLKV
+372 TYLNEENPKYNLKV
-386 VDNFFKN
+386 VDNLFKN
-393 NIVNIDALSKD
+393 NVVNIDALSKD

-418 YVTESDSNEIDVNN
+418 YVTNNDMGNNN

-466 TKSTESIMIN
+466 TKGTESIMIN
-476 DVTYDTKKESLILTP
+476 DVTYDTKKESLVLTP

-532 NPIKIGYVNNDY
+532 SPIKIGYVNNDY

-563 DSSKVEMSVK
+563 DSSKVEMSIK
-573 TNSNSANM
+573 TSSNSASM
-581 SMIVTSSLININ
+581 KMIVTSSIVNVN

-603 SMNSNIA
+603 SMSSNIA
-610 VSLDNDED
+610 VSLGNEED

-635 IEDIDISNPKD
+635 IKDIDISNPKD

>member
-21 SLGSEINVENTNND
+21 SLGSEISVENTNND
-35 IGNNMPSDVTDRNQ
+35 IGNNMPSDVEDRNQ
-49 IETRKNTLDNDDV
+49 IETSENTL
-62 KAPGNNEFS
+62 GNNES
-71 FAEPVDNLDKTEVL
+71 EISANNGLDIAEAVDNLDKTEVL
-85 DVVPSEPVVLS
+85 DVVPSEPVVLN
-96 NDVNTTG
+96 NDVNTTR
-103 VDTNTVEVGSNMNVP
+103 VDASPVEDISNVDVP
-118 MQYLENQSNNIVS
+118 AQNIENQSNNVVS
-131 DAPQVTEEPAF
+131 EAQQVTEKPAF
-142 SFDAPANVVDT
+142 SFDAPADVVDT
-153 LNNDSVANPSN
+153 VNND
-164 LNTTMENQNNED
+164 TQNQNNED

-199 PSTNIEVN
+199 SSTNIEVT
-207 QNTQDNSTVEPQS
+207 QNTQNNQQIDPHSVN
-220 ITEVPENNEVK
+220 EVPENNEVK

-247 TENKEIPENTKQE
+247 TENQENPENTKQE
-260 NTPVP
+260 NTSVP

-271 KSDVVITLIAVLLVI
+271 KSDIVITLMAVLVVI

-319 INNNLHLNDLSKSIG
+319 INNNLHLNDLSKGIG
-334 SLTSGDNGYTNLKSG
+334 SLTSGENGNTSLKSG
-349 TYELK
+349 SYEIKL
-354 VDTNLED
+354 DTNLED
-361 FKDFTNYTYHF
+361 FKNLTNYTYHF
-372 TYLNGESPKYNLKV
+372 TYLNEENPKYNLKV
-386 VDNFFKN
+386 VDNLFKN
-393 NIVNIDALSKD
+393 NVVNIDALGKD

-412 GVDPST
+412 GVDANT
-418 YVTESDSNEIDVNN
+418 YVTESDSNDIDVDN
-432 KIDINTDEL
+432 KIDINTEDL
-441 SNFDIEDFVKT
+441 VDIDIEDLVNT
-452 LTTSFKKNLKNAKV
+452 ITTSFKKNIKNVKV

-532 NPIKIGYVNNDY
+532 SPIKIGYVNNDY

-549 FINDSLSLS
+549 FINDSLTLS
-558 LTSNV
+558 LTNNA
-563 DSSKVEMSVK
+563 DSSKVEMSIK
-573 TNSNSANM
+573 TSSNSANM

-603 SMNSNIA
+603 SMSSNIA
-610 VSLDNDED
+610 VSLGNEED
-618 TSNISLSIKGDY
+618 TSNISLGIKGDY

-635 IEDIDISNPKD
+635 IKDIDISNPKD

>member
-49 IETRKNTLDNDDV
+49 IETSENTL
-62 KAPGNNEFS
+62 GNNES
-71 FAEPVDNLDKTEVL
+71 EISANNGLDIVEPVNNLDKTEVL
-85 DVVPSEPVVLS
+85 DVVPSEPVVLG

-103 VDTNTVEVGSNMNVP
+103 VGASPVEDISNVDVP
-118 MQYLENQSNNIVS
+118 AQNIETQSNNVVS
-131 DAPQVTEEPAF
+131 DTPQVTEEPAF
-142 SFDAPANVVDT
+142 SFDVPANVDAT
-153 LNNDSVANPSN
+153 ANNDVVANPSN
-164 LNTTMENQNNED
+164 LNTTTENQNNED
-176 SIDTSNVSTPVDS
+176 SIDTSNVSTPVES
-189 ENSPTTLEDV
+189 ENSPTTLNDV

-220 ITEVPENNEVK
+220 VTEVPENNEVK

-271 KSDVVITLIAVLLVI
+271 KSDIVITLIAVLLVI

-319 INNNLHLNDLSKSIG
+319 INNNLHLNDLSKGIG
-334 SLTSGDNGYTNLKSG
+334 SLTSGENGNTSLKSG
-349 TYELK
+349 SYEIK
-354 VDTNLED
+354 FDTNLED
-361 FKDFTNYTYHF
+361 FKNFTNYTYHF
-372 TYLNGESPKYNLKV
+372 TYLNEESPKYNLKV
-386 VDNFFKN
+386 VDNLFKN

-418 YVTESDSNEIDVNN
+418 YVTDNDMGNTD
-432 KIDINTDEL
+432 KIDINTDEI

-452 LTTSFKKNLKNAKV
+452 LTTSFKKNIKNAKV

-476 DVTYDTKKESLILTP
+476 DVTYDTKKESLVLTP
-491 TLLQNILNDVMDSNE
+491 TLLQNILNDVMNSNE

-527 DKKTD
+527 DKKT
-532 NPIKIGYVNNDY
+532 NSPIKIGYVNNDY

-549 FINDSLSLS
+549 FINDSLTLS
-558 LTSNV
+558 LTSNA
-563 DSSKVEMSVK
+563 DSSKVEMSIK
-573 TNSNSANM
+573 TSSNSANM

-603 SMNSNIA
+603 SMSSNIA
-610 VSLDNDED
+610 VSLGNEED

-635 IEDIDISNPKD
+635 IKDIDISNPKD

>member
-49 IETRKNTLDNDDV
+49 IETRENTLDNDDV

-71 FAEPVDNLDKTEVL
+71 FAESIDNLDKTEVL
-85 DVVPSEPVVLS
+85 DVVPSEPVVLN

-103 VDTNTVEVGSNMNVP
+103 VDASPVEDISNVDVP
-118 MQYLENQSNNIVS
+118 AQNIDNQSNNVVS
-131 DAPQVTEEPAF
+131 DTPQVTGEPAF
-142 SFDAPANVVDT
+142 SFDAPVNVGDT
-153 LNNDSVANPSN
+153 SNNDVVAISSDHNIKNSV
-164 LNTTMENQNNED
+164 
-176 SIDTSNVSTPVDS
+176 DTSNVSTPADS
-189 ENSPTTLEDV
+189 ENSSTTLGYV

-207 QNTQDNSTVEPQS
+207 QNTQDNLQVEPQS
-220 ITEVPENNEVK
+220 VTEVPENNEVK

-247 TENKEIPENTKQE
+247 TENKKISENTKQE

-271 KSDVVITLIAVLLVI
+271 KSDIVITLIAVLLVI

-334 SLTSGDNGYTNLKSG
+334 SLALGDNGYTNLKSG
-349 TYELK
+349 SYELK

-418 YVTESDSNEIDVNN
+418 YVTDNNMGNDN
-432 KIDINTDEL
+432 KIDINTDDL
-441 SNFDIEDFVKT
+441 SDFDIEEFVKT

-466 TKSTESIMIN
+466 TKGTESIVIN
-476 DVTYDTKKESLILTP
+476 DVTYDTKKESLVLTP
-491 TLLQNILNDVMDSNE
+491 TLLQ
-506 NYRDLL
+506 
-512 EDITFSD
+512 
-519 NVVIDFYV
+519 
-527 DKKTD
+527 
-532 NPIKIGYVNNDY
+532 
-544 DCDIL
+544 DIL
-549 FINDSLSLS
+549 LLSLH
-558 LTSNV
+558 LFL
-563 DSSKVEMSVK
+563 K
-573 TNSNSANM
+573 
-581 SMIVTSSLININ
+581 
-593 LTADYSDLGT
+593 
-603 SMNSNIA
+603 
-610 VSLDNDED
+610 
-618 TSNISLSIKGDY
+618 
-630 QNLES
+630 
-635 IEDIDISNPKD
+635 
-646 LSEFNIENYRFSFIG
+646 SFLR
-661 TPFYNMFF
+661 

>member
-35 IGNNMPSDVTDRNQ
+35 IGNNMPSDVEDRNQ
-49 IETRKNTLDNDDV
+49 IETRENTLDNDDV

-85 DVVPSEPVVLS
+85 DVVPSEPVVLN
-96 NDVNTTG
+96 NDVNTTR
-103 VDTNTVEVGSNMNVP
+103 VDASPVEDISNVDVP
-118 MQYLENQSNNIVS
+118 AQNIETQSNNVVS
-131 DAPQVTEEPAF
+131 EAPQVTEEPAF
-142 SFDAPANVVDT
+142 SFDAPADVVDT
-153 LNNDSVANPSN
+153 ANND
-164 LNTTMENQNNED
+164 TQNQNNED
-176 SIDTSNVSTPVDS
+176 SIDTSNVSTPADS
-189 ENSPTTLEDV
+189 ENSPTTLNDV
-199 PSTNIEVN
+199 PSTNIEVT
-207 QNTQDNSTVEPQS
+207 QNTQNNQQIDPHSVN
-220 ITEVPENNEVK
+220 EVPENNEVK

-247 TENKEIPENTKQE
+247 TENQENPENTKQE

-271 KSDVVITLIAVLLVI
+271 KSDIVITLIAVLVVI

-319 INNNLHLNDLSKSIG
+319 INNNLHLNDLSKEIG
-334 SLTSGDNGYTNLKSG
+334 SLTSGENDYTSLKSG
-349 TYELK
+349 SYEIKL
-354 VDTNLED
+354 DTNLED
-361 FKDFTNYTYHF
+361 FKNLTNYTYHF
-372 TYLNGESPKYNLKV
+372 TYLNEENPKYNLKV
-386 VDNFFKN
+386 VDNLFKN
-393 NIVNIDALSKD
+393 NVVNIDALGKD

-412 GVDPST
+412 GVDANT
-418 YVTESDSNEIDVNN
+418 YVTESDSNDIDVDN
-432 KIDINTDEL
+432 KIDINTEDL
-441 SNFDIEDFVKT
+441 VDIDIEDLVNT
-452 LTTSFKKNLKNAKV
+452 ITTSFKKNIKNVKV

-532 NPIKIGYVNNDY
+532 SPIKIGYVNNDY

-549 FINDSLSLS
+549 FINDSLTLS
-558 LTSNV
+558 LTSNA
-563 DSSKVEMSVK
+563 DSSKVEMSIK
-573 TNSNSANM
+573 TSSNSANM

-603 SMNSNIA
+603 SMSSNIA
-610 VSLDNDED
+610 VSLGNEED

-635 IEDIDISNPKD
+635 IKDIDISNPKD

>member
-49 IETRKNTLDNDDV
+49 IETRENTLDNDDV

-85 DVVPSEPVVLS
+85 DVVPSEPVVLN

-103 VDTNTVEVGSNMNVP
+103 VDASPVEDISNVDVP
-118 MQYLENQSNNIVS
+118 AQNIETQSNNIVS
-131 DAPQVTEEPAF
+131 DAPRVTEEPAF
-142 SFDAPANVVDT
+142 SFDAPADVVDT
-153 LNNDSVANPSN
+153 ANND
-164 LNTTMENQNNED
+164 TQNQNNED
-176 SIDTSNVSTPVDS
+176 SIDTSNVSTPADS
-189 ENSPTTLEDV
+189 ENNPTTLEDV

-207 QNTQDNSTVEPQS
+207 QNSQDNLQVEPQS
-220 ITEVPENNEVK
+220 VTEVPENNEVK

-247 TENKEIPENTKQE
+247 TENQENPENTKQE

-271 KSDVVITLIAVLLVI
+271 KSDIVITLIAVLVVI

-319 INNNLHLNDLSKSIG
+319 INNNLHLNDLSKGIG
-334 SLTSGDNGYTNLKSG
+334 SLTSGENDYTSLKSG
-349 TYELK
+349 SYEIKL
-354 VDTNLED
+354 DTNLED
-361 FKDFTNYTYHF
+361 FKNLTNYTYHF
-372 TYLNGESPKYNLKV
+372 TYLNEENPKYNLKV
-386 VDNFFKN
+386 VDNLFKN
-393 NIVNIDALSKD
+393 NVVNIDALGKD

-412 GVDPST
+412 GVDANT
-418 YVTESDSNEIDVNN
+418 YVTESDSNDIDVDN
-432 KIDINTDEL
+432 KIDINTEDL
-441 SNFDIEDFVKT
+441 VDIDIEDLVNT
-452 LTTSFKKNLKNAKV
+452 ITTSFKKNIKNVKV

-532 NPIKIGYVNNDY
+532 SPIKIGYVNNDY

-549 FINDSLSLS
+549 FINDSLTLS
-558 LTSNV
+558 LTSNA
-563 DSSKVEMSVK
+563 DSSKVEMSIK
-573 TNSNSANM
+573 TSSNSANM

-603 SMNSNIA
+603 SMSSNIA
-610 VSLDNDED
+610 VSLGNEED

-635 IEDIDISNPKD
+635 IKDIDISNPKD

>member
-1 MEDKYNSDDKI
+1 MENKYDSDDKI

-35 IGNNMPSDVTDRNQ
+35 IENSMPSDDANGNL
-49 IETRKNTLDNDDV
+49 IETSENTLDNNESEIP
-62 KAPGNNEFS
+62 ANNGLDIV
-71 FAEPVDNLDKTEVL
+71 EPVNNLDKTEVL
-85 DVVPSEPVVLS
+85 DVVPSEPVVLG

-103 VDTNTVEVGSNMNVP
+103 VGASPVEDISNVDVP
-118 MQYLENQSNNIVS
+118 AQNIETQSNNVVS
-131 DAPQVTEEPAF
+131 DSPQVTEEPAF
-142 SFDAPANVVDT
+142 SFDAPAGVGDT
-153 LNNDSVANPSN
+153 LNNDVVATPSN
-164 LNTTMENQNNED
+164 LNTNTENQNNED
-176 SIDTSNVSTPVDS
+176 SIDTSNVSTPADS
-189 ENSPTTLEDV
+189 ENNPTTLEDV

-207 QNTQDNSTVEPQS
+207 QNTQDNLQVEPQS
-220 ITEVPENNEVK
+220 VTEVPENNEVK

-271 KSDVVITLIAVLLVI
+271 KSDIVITLIAVLLVI

-334 SLTSGDNGYTNLKSG
+334 SLTSGENGYTNLKSG

-372 TYLNGESPKYNLKV
+372 TYLNGENPKYNLKV

-393 NIVNIDALSKD
+393 NIVNIDALGKD

-418 YVTESDSNEIDVNN
+418 YVTDNDMGNDN

-476 DVTYDTKKESLILTP
+476 DVTYDTKKESLVLTP
-491 TLLQNILNDVMDSNE
+491 TLLQHILNDVMDSNE

-512 EDITFSD
+512 EDITFSN
-519 NVVIDFYV
+519 NVIIDFYV

-532 NPIKIGYVNNDY
+532 DPIKIGYVNNDY

-549 FINDSLSLS
+549 FINDSLTLS
-558 LTSNV
+558 LTSNA
-563 DSSKVEMSVK
+563 DSSKVEMSIK
-573 TNSNSANM
+573 TSSNSANM

-603 SMNSNIA
+603 SMSSNIA
-610 VSLDNDED
+610 VSLGNEAD

-635 IEDIDISNPKD
+635 IKDIDISNPKD

>member
-49 IETRKNTLDNDDV
+49 IETRENTLDNDDV

-71 FAEPVDNLDKTEVL
+71 FAESVDNLDKTEVL
-85 DVVPSEPVVLS
+85 DVVPSEPVVLN
-96 NDVNTTG
+96 NDVNTTE
-103 VDTNTVEVGSNMNVP
+103 VDASPVEDISNVDVP
-118 MQYLENQSNNIVS
+118 AQNIDNQSNNVVS
-131 DAPQVTEEPAF
+131 DTPQVTGEPAF
-142 SFDAPANVVDT
+142 SFDAPVNVGDT
-153 LNNDSVANPSN
+153 SNNDVVAISSDHNIKNSV
-164 LNTTMENQNNED
+164 
-176 SIDTSNVSTPVDS
+176 DTSNVSTPADS
-189 ENSPTTLEDV
+189 ENSPTTLGYV

-207 QNTQDNSTVEPQS
+207 QNTQDNLQVEPQS
-220 ITEVPENNEVK
+220 VTEVPENNEVK

-247 TENKEIPENTKQE
+247 TENKKISENTKQE

-271 KSDVVITLIAVLLVI
+271 KSDIVITLIAVLLVI

-334 SLTSGDNGYTNLKSG
+334 SLASGDNGYTNLKSG
-349 TYELK
+349 SYELK
-354 VDTNLED
+354 VDTNLEN

-372 TYLNGESPKYNLKV
+372 TYLNGENPKYNLKV

-418 YVTESDSNEIDVNN
+418 YVTDNNMGNDN

-441 SNFDIEDFVKT
+441 SDFDIEEFVKT

-466 TKSTESIMIN
+466 TKGTESIVIN
-476 DVTYDTKKESLILTP
+476 DVTYDTKKESLVLTP
-491 TLLQNILNDVMDSNE
+491 TLLQDILNDVMDSNE
-506 NYRDLL
+506 NYRDLFK
-512 EDITFSD
+512 DITFSD

-532 NPIKIGYVNNDY
+532 NPIKIGYVNNNY
-544 DCDIL
+544 DVDIL
-549 FINDSLSLS
+549 FINDSLTLS
-558 LTSNV
+558 ITSNM
-563 DSSKVEMSVK
+563 DSSKVEMSIK
-573 TNSNSANM
+573 TSSNSA
-581 SMIVTSSLININ
+581 SMKMIASSSAVNVN
-593 LTADYSDLGT
+593 LTADYNDLGT
-603 SMNSNIA
+603 SMSSNIM
-610 VSLDNDED
+610 VSIIDDED

-635 IEDIDISNPKD
+635 IGDIDISNPKD
-646 LSEFNIENYRFSFIG
+646 LNEFNIENYRFSFIG

>member
-21 SLGSEINVENTNND
+21 SIGSEISVENTNND
-35 IGNNMPSDVTDRNQ
+35 IGNNMPSDVEDRNQ
-49 IETRKNTLDNDDV
+49 IETRENTLDNDDV

-85 DVVPSEPVVLS
+85 DVVPSEPVVLN

-103 VDTNTVEVGSNMNVP
+103 VDASPVEDISNVDVP
-118 MQYLENQSNNIVS
+118 AQNIETQSNNVVS
-131 DAPQVTEEPAF
+131 EAPQVTEEPAF
-142 SFDAPANVVDT
+142 SFDAPADVVDT
-153 LNNDSVANPSN
+153 VNND
-164 LNTTMENQNNED
+164 TQNQNNED
-176 SIDTSNVSTPVDS
+176 GIDTSNVSTPADS
-189 ENSPTTLEDV
+189 ENSPTTLNDG
-199 PSTNIEVN
+199 PSTNIEVT
-207 QNTQDNSTVEPQS
+207 QNTQNNQQIDPHSV
-220 ITEVPENNEVK
+220 TEVPENNEVK

-247 TENKEIPENTKQE
+247 TENQENPKNTKQE

-271 KSDVVITLIAVLLVI
+271 KSDIVITLMAVLVVI

-319 INNNLHLNDLSKSIG
+319 INNNLHLNDLSKGIG
-334 SLTSGDNGYTNLKSG
+334 SLTSGENDYTSLKSG
-349 TYELK
+349 SYEIKL
-354 VDTNLED
+354 DTNLED
-361 FKDFTNYTYHF
+361 FKNFTNYTYHF
-372 TYLNGESPKYNLKV
+372 TYLNEENPKYNLKV
-386 VDNFFKN
+386 VDNLFKN
-393 NIVNIDALSKD
+393 NVVNIDALGKD

-412 GVDPST
+412 GVDANT
-418 YVTESDSNEIDVNN
+418 YVTESDSNDIDVDN
-432 KIDINTDEL
+432 KIDINTEDL
-441 SNFDIEDFVKT
+441 VDIDIEDLVNT
-452 LTTSFKKNLKNAKV
+452 ITTSFKKNIKNVKV

-532 NPIKIGYVNNDY
+532 SPIKIGYVNNDY

-549 FINDSLSLS
+549 FINDSLTLS
-558 LTSNV
+558 LTSNA
-563 DSSKVEMSVK
+563 DSSKVEMSIK
-573 TNSNSANM
+573 TSSNSANM

-610 VSLDNDED
+610 VSIVDDED

-635 IEDIDISNPKD
+635 IGDIDISNPKD
-646 LSEFNIENYRFSFIG
+646 LNEFNIENYRFSFIG

>member
-21 SLGSEINVENTNND
+21 SLGNEISVENTNND
-35 IGNNMPSDVTDRNQ
+35 IGNSISSDVEDRNQ
-49 IETRKNTLDNDDV
+49 IETSENTL
-62 KAPGNNEFS
+62 GNNES
-71 FAEPVDNLDKTEVL
+71 DISANNGLDIAEAVDNLDKTEVL
-85 DVVPSEPVVLS
+85 DVVPSEPVVLN

-103 VDTNTVEVGSNMNVP
+103 VDANPVEDISNVDVP
-118 MQYLENQSNNIVS
+118 AQNIENQSNNVVS
-131 DAPQVTEEPAF
+131 DTPQVTEETAF
-142 SFDAPANVVDT
+142 SFDAPADVVDT
-153 LNNDSVANPSN
+153 SNNDVVANPSN
-164 LNTTMENQNNED
+164 LNTTTENQNNKD
-176 SIDTSNVSTPVDS
+176 SIDTSNVSTPVESGD
-189 ENSPTTLEDV
+189 SPTTLEDV
-199 PSTNIEVN
+199 PSTN
-207 QNTQDNSTVEPQS
+207 TVEPQS
-220 ITEVPENNEVK
+220 VTEVPENNEVK
-231 EENNNDI
+231 EKNNNDI
-238 VITSGNEEK
+238 IITSGNEEK

-271 KSDVVITLIAVLLVI
+271 KSDIVITLIAVLLVI

-308 GINTLSSKIYE
+308 GVNTLSSKIYE
-319 INNNLHLNDLSKSIG
+319 INNNLHLNDLSKGIG
-334 SLTSGDNGYTNLKSG
+334 SLTSGENGNTSLKSG
-349 TYELK
+349 SYEIK
-354 VDTNLED
+354 FDTNLED

-418 YVTESDSNEIDVNN
+418 YVTDNNMGNDNE
-432 KIDINTDEL
+432 IDINTDEL
-441 SNFDIEDFVKT
+441 SDFDIEDFVKT

-532 NPIKIGYVNNDY
+532 SPIKIGYVNNDY

-549 FINDSLSLS
+549 FINDSLTLS
-558 LTSNV
+558 LTSNA
-563 DSSKVEMSVK
+563 DSSKVEMSIK
-573 TNSNSANM
+573 TSSNSASM
-581 SMIVTSSLININ
+581 KMIVSSNVVNVN

-610 VSLDNDED
+610 VSIVDDED

-635 IEDIDISNPKD
+635 IGDIDISNPKD
-646 LSEFNIENYRFSFIG
+646 LNEFNIENYRFSFIG

>member
-21 SLGSEINVENTNND
+21 SLGSEISVENTNND
-35 IGNNMPSDVTDRNQ
+35 IGNNMPSDVEDRNQ
-49 IETRKNTLDNDDV
+49 IETSENTL
-62 KAPGNNEFS
+62 GNNES
-71 FAEPVDNLDKTEVL
+71 EISANNGLDIAEPVDNLDKTEVL
-85 DVVPSEPVVLS
+85 DVVPSEPVVLG

-103 VDTNTVEVGSNMNVP
+103 VGASPVEDISNVDVP
-118 MQYLENQSNNIVS
+118 AQNIETQSNNVVS

-142 SFDAPANVVDT
+142 SFDAPADVVDT
-153 LNNDSVANPSN
+153 ANND
-164 LNTTMENQNNED
+164 TQNQNNED

-189 ENSPTTLEDV
+189 ENSPTTLNDG

-220 ITEVPENNEVK
+220 VTEVPENNEVK

-271 KSDVVITLIAVLLVI
+271 KSDIVITLIAVLVVI

-319 INNNLHLNDLSKSIG
+319 INNNLHLNDLSKGIG
-334 SLTSGDNGYTNLKSG
+334 SLTSGENDYTSLKSG
-349 TYELK
+349 SYEIKL
-354 VDTNLED
+354 DTNLED
-361 FKDFTNYTYHF
+361 FKNLTNYTYHF
-372 TYLNGESPKYNLKV
+372 TYLNEENPKYNLKV
-386 VDNFFKN
+386 VDNLFKN
-393 NIVNIDALSKD
+393 NIVNIDALGKD

-412 GVDPST
+412 GVDANT
-418 YVTESDSNEIDVNN
+418 YVTESDSNDIDVDN
-432 KIDINTDEL
+432 KIDINTKDL
-441 SNFDIEDFVKT
+441 VDIDIEDLVNT
-452 LTTSFKKNLKNAKV
+452 ITTSFKKNIKNVKV

-491 TLLQNILNDVMDSNE
+491 TLLQNILNNVMDSNE

-527 DKKTD
+527 DKKT
-532 NPIKIGYVNNDY
+532 NSPIKIGYVNNDY

-549 FINDSLSLS
+549 FINDSLTLS

-563 DSSKVEMSVK
+563 DSSKVEMSIK
-573 TNSNSANM
+573 TSSNSANM

-603 SMNSNIA
+603 SMSSNIA
-610 VSLDNDED
+610 VSLGNEED

-635 IEDIDISNPKD
+635 IKDIDISNPKD

>member
-35 IGNNMPSDVTDRNQ
+35 IGNNMPSDVKDRNQ
-49 IETRKNTLDNDDV
+49 IETSENTL
-62 KAPGNNEFS
+62 GNNES
-71 FAEPVDNLDKTEVL
+71 EIPANNGLDIAEAVDNLDKTEVL
-85 DVVPSEPVVLS
+85 DVVPSEPLVLS
-96 NDVNTTG
+96 NDVNTTR
-103 VDTNTVEVGSNMNVP
+103 VDASPVEDISNVDVP
-118 MQYLENQSNNIVS
+118 AQNIETQSNNVVS
-131 DAPQVTEEPAF
+131 EAPQVTEEPAF
-142 SFDAPANVVDT
+142 SFDAPADVVDT
-153 LNNDSVANPSN
+153 ANND
-164 LNTTMENQNNED
+164 TQNQNNED

-207 QNTQDNSTVEPQS
+207 QNTQDNSTVEPHS
-220 ITEVPENNEVK
+220 VNEVPENNEVK

-247 TENKEIPENTKQE
+247 TENKESPENTKQE
-260 NTPVP
+260 NTSVP

-271 KSDVVITLIAVLLVI
+271 KSDIVITLIAVLVVI

-319 INNNLHLNDLSKSIG
+319 INNNLHLNDLSKGIG
-334 SLTSGDNGYTNLKSG
+334 SLTSGENGNTSLKSG
-349 TYELK
+349 SYEIKL
-354 VDTNLED
+354 DTNLED
-361 FKDFTNYTYHF
+361 FKNFTNYTYHF
-372 TYLNGESPKYNLKV
+372 TYLNGENPKYNLKV
-386 VDNFFKN
+386 VDNLFKN
-393 NIVNIDALSKD
+393 NVVNIDALGKD

-412 GVDPST
+412 GVDANT
-418 YVTESDSNEIDVNN
+418 YVTESDSNDIDVDN
-432 KIDINTDEL
+432 KIDINTEDL
-441 SNFDIEDFVKT
+441 VDIDIEDLVKT
-452 LTTSFKKNLKNAKV
+452 ITTSFKKNIKNVKV

-491 TLLQNILNDVMDSNE
+491 ALLQNILNDVMDSNE

-527 DKKTD
+527 DKKT
-532 NPIKIGYVNNDY
+532 NSPIKIGYVNNDY

-549 FINDSLSLS
+549 FINDSLTLS
-558 LTSNV
+558 LTSNA
-563 DSSKVEMSVK
+563 DSSKVEMSIK
-573 TNSNSANM
+573 TSSNSANM

-603 SMNSNIA
+603 SMSSNIA
-610 VSLDNDED
+610 VSLGNEED

>member
-1 MEDKYNSDDKI
+1 MENKYNSDDKI

-49 IETRKNTLDNDDV
+49 IETRKNTLDNDESEIP
-62 KAPGNNEFS
+62 ANNGLDIV
-71 FAEPVDNLDKTEVL
+71 EPVNNLDKTEVL
-85 DVVPSEPVVLS
+85 DVVPSEPVVLN

-103 VDTNTVEVGSNMNVP
+103 VDARPVEDISNVDVP
-118 MQYLENQSNNIVS
+118 AQNIETQSNNVVS
-131 DAPQVTEEPAF
+131 YSPQVTEEPAF
-142 SFDAPANVVDT
+142 NFNVPADVVDT
-153 LNNDSVANPSN
+153 ANNDVVANPSN
-164 LNTTMENQNNED
+164 LNTTLENQNNED
-176 SIDTSNVSTPVDS
+176 SIDTSNVSTPADS
-189 ENSPTTLEDV
+189 ENNPTTLEDV

-207 QNTQDNSTVEPQS
+207 QNSQDNLQVEPQS
-220 ITEVPENNEVK
+220 VTEVSENNEVK
-231 EENNNDI
+231 ENNNNDI

-247 TENKEIPENTKQE
+247 TENKEISENTKQE

-265 EKKKKN
+265 EKKNKN
-271 KSDVVITLIAVLLVI
+271 KSDIVITLIAVLLVI

-334 SLTSGDNGYTNLKSG
+334 SLASGDNGYTNLKSG
-349 TYELK
+349 TYEIK
-354 VDTNLED
+354 FDTNLED

-372 TYLNGESPKYNLKV
+372 TYLNGENPKYNLKV

-393 NIVNIDALSKD
+393 NIVNIDALGKD

-418 YVTESDSNEIDVNN
+418 YVTNNDMGNNN

-441 SNFDIEDFVKT
+441 SDFDIEEFVKT

-466 TKSTESIMIN
+466 TKGTESIMIN
-476 DVTYDTKKESLILTP
+476 DVTYDTKKESLVLTP

-532 NPIKIGYVNNDY
+532 SPIKIGYVNNDY

-563 DSSKVEMSVK
+563 DSSKVEMSIK
-573 TNSNSANM
+573 TSSNSASM
-581 SMIVTSSLININ
+581 KMIVTSSIVNVN

-603 SMNSNIA
+603 SMSSNIA
-610 VSLDNDED
+610 VSLGNEED

-635 IEDIDISNPKD
+635 IGDIDISNPKD
-646 LSEFNIENYRFSFIG
+646 LNEFNIENYRFSFIG

>member
-21 SLGSEINVENTNND
+21 SLGSEISVENTNND
-35 IGNNMPSDVTDRNQ
+35 IGNNIPSDVTDRNQ
-49 IETRKNTLDNDDV
+49 IETSENTL
-62 KAPGNNEFS
+62 GNNES
-71 FAEPVDNLDKTEVL
+71 EISANNGLDIAEPVDNLDKTEVL
-85 DVVPSEPVVLS
+85 DVVPSEPVVLN
-96 NDVNTTG
+96 NDVNTTR
-103 VDTNTVEVGSNMNVP
+103 VDASPVEDISNVDVP
-118 MQYLENQSNNIVS
+118 AQNIETQSNNVVS

-142 SFDAPANVVDT
+142 SFDAPADVVDT
-153 LNNDSVANPSN
+153 ANND
-164 LNTTMENQNNED
+164 TQNQNNED

-199 PSTNIEVN
+199 PSTNIEVT
-207 QNTQDNSTVEPQS
+207 QNTQNNQQIDPHSVN
-220 ITEVPENNEVK
+220 EVPENNEVK

-271 KSDVVITLIAVLLVI
+271 KSDIVITLIAVLVVI

-295 FVFSKNTKSAIEL
+295 FVFSKNTRSAIEL

-319 INNNLHLNDLSKSIG
+319 ISNNLHLNDLSKGIG
-334 SLTSGDNGYTNLKSG
+334 SLTSGENGNTSLKSG
-349 TYELK
+349 SYEIKL
-354 VDTNLED
+354 DTNLED
-361 FKDFTNYTYHF
+361 FKNFTNYTYHF
-372 TYLNGESPKYNLKV
+372 TYLNGENPKYNLKV
-386 VDNFFKN
+386 VDNLFKN
-393 NIVNIDALSKD
+393 NVVNIDALGKD

-412 GVDPST
+412 GVDANT
-418 YVTESDSNEIDVNN
+418 YVTESDSNDIDVDN
-432 KIDINTDEL
+432 KIDINTEDL
-441 SNFDIEDFVKT
+441 VDIDIEDLVNT
-452 LTTSFKKNLKNAKV
+452 ITTSFKKNIKNVKV

-527 DKKTD
+527 DKKT
-532 NPIKIGYVNNDY
+532 NSPIKIGYVNNDY

-549 FINDSLSLS
+549 FINDSLTLS

-563 DSSKVEMSVK
+563 DSSKVEMSIK
-573 TNSNSANM
+573 TSSNSANM

-603 SMNSNIA
+603 SMSSNIA
-610 VSLDNDED
+610 VSLGNGED

-635 IEDIDISNPKD
+635 IKDIDISNPKD

>member
-21 SLGSEINVENTNND
+21 SIGSEISVENTNND

-49 IETRKNTLDNDDV
+49 IETKENTLDNDDV

-71 FAEPVDNLDKTEVL
+71 FAEPVDNLDKTEIL
-85 DVVPSEPVVLS
+85 DVVPSEPVVLG

-103 VDTNTVEVGSNMNVP
+103 VDASPVEDISNVDVP
-118 MQYLENQSNNIVS
+118 AQNIETQSNNVVS
-131 DAPQVTEEPAF
+131 DAPQVTEKPAF
-142 SFDAPANVVDT
+142 SFDAPADVVDT
-153 LNNDSVANPSN
+153 ANNDVVATPSDHNIENSV
-164 LNTTMENQNNED
+164 
-176 SIDTSNVSTPVDS
+176 DTSNVSTPADS
-189 ENSPTTLEDV
+189 ENSPTTLNDV

-271 KSDVVITLIAVLLVI
+271 KSDIVITLIAVLLVI

-334 SLTSGDNGYTNLKSG
+334 SLTSGDNGYINLKSG

-372 TYLNGESPKYNLKV
+372 TYLNGENPKYNLKV

-418 YVTESDSNEIDVNN
+418 YVTDNDMGNTD

-532 NPIKIGYVNNDY
+532 DPIKIGYVNNDY

-549 FINDSLSLS
+549 FINDSLTLS
-558 LTSNV
+558 LTSNA
-563 DSSKVEMSVK
+563 DSSKVEMSIK
-573 TNSNSANM
+573 TSSNSSNM

-610 VSLDNDED
+610 VSLGNEED

-646 LSEFNIENYRFSFIG
+646 LNEFNIENYRFTFIG
-661 TPFYNMFF
+661 TPFYNMFL

>member
-35 IGNNMPSDVTDRNQ
+35 IENNMPSDDANGNQ
-49 IETRKNTLDNDDV
+49 IETSENTLDNNESEIP
-62 KAPGNNEFS
+62 ANNGLDIV
-71 FAEPVDNLDKTEVL
+71 EPVNNLDKTEVL
-85 DVVPSEPVVLS
+85 DVVPSEPVVLN

-103 VDTNTVEVGSNMNVP
+103 VDANPVEDISNVDVP
-118 MQYLENQSNNIVS
+118 AQNIENQSNNVVS
-131 DAPQVTEEPAF
+131 DTPQVTEKPAF
-142 SFDAPANVVDT
+142 SFDTPANVVDT
-153 LNNDSVANPSN
+153 LNNDGVANPSN
-164 LNTTMENQNNED
+164 LYTTTENQNN
-176 SIDTSNVSTPVDS
+176 VSTPADS
-189 ENSPTTLEDV
+189 ENNPTTLEDV

-207 QNTQDNSTVEPQS
+207 QNTQDNLQVEPQS
-220 ITEVPENNEVK
+220 VTEVPENNEVK
-231 EENNNDI
+231 EKNNNDI

-247 TENKEIPENTKQE
+247 TENKEISENTKQE
-260 NTPVP
+260 NTHVP

-271 KSDVVITLIAVLLVI
+271 KSDIVITLIAVLLVI

-319 INNNLHLNDLSKSIG
+319 INNNLHLNDLSKGIG
-334 SLTSGDNGYTNLKSG
+334 SLTSGENGNTSLKSG
-349 TYELK
+349 SYEIKL
-354 VDTNLED
+354 DTNLED

-393 NIVNIDALSKD
+393 NIVNIDALIKD

-418 YVTESDSNEIDVNN
+418 YVTDNDMGNTD

-532 NPIKIGYVNNDY
+532 DPIKIGYVNNDY

-549 FINDSLSLS
+549 FINDSLTLS
-558 LTSNV
+558 LTSNA
-563 DSSKVEMSVK
+563 DSSKVEMSIK
-573 TNSNSANM
+573 TSSNSASM
-581 SMIVTSSLININ
+581 KMIVSSNVVNVN

-610 VSLDNDED
+610 VSIVDDED

-635 IEDIDISNPKD
+635 IGDIDISNPKD
-646 LSEFNIENYRFSFIG
+646 LNEFNIENYRFSFIG

>member
-21 SLGSEINVENTNND
+21 SLGSEINVENTNNN
-35 IGNNMPSDVTDRNQ
+35 IGNNMPSDDANGNQ
-49 IETRKNTLDNDDV
+49 IETSENTLDNNESEIP
-62 KAPGNNEFS
+62 ANNGLDIV
-71 FAEPVDNLDKTEVL
+71 EPVNNLDKIEVL
-85 DVVPSEPVVLS
+85 DVVPSEPVVLG

-103 VDTNTVEVGSNMNVP
+103 VGASPVEDISNVDVP
-118 MQYLENQSNNIVS
+118 AQNIETQSNNVVS
-131 DAPQVTEEPAF
+131 DTPQVTEEPAF
-142 SFDAPANVVDT
+142 SFDVPANVDAT
-153 LNNDSVANPSN
+153 ANNDVVANPSN
-164 LNTTMENQNNED
+164 LNTTTENQNNED
-176 SIDTSNVSTPVDS
+176 SIDTSNVSTPVES
-189 ENSPTTLEDV
+189 ENSPTTLNDV

-220 ITEVPENNEVK
+220 VTEVPENNEVK

-271 KSDVVITLIAVLLVI
+271 KSDIVITLIAVLLVI

-295 FVFSKNTKSAIEL
+295 FIFSKNTKSAIEL

-319 INNNLHLNDLSKSIG
+319 INNNLHLNDLSKGIG
-334 SLTSGDNGYTNLKSG
+334 SLTSGENGNTSLKSG
-349 TYELK
+349 SYEIK
-354 VDTNLED
+354 FDTNLED
-361 FKDFTNYTYHF
+361 FKNFTNYTYHF
-372 TYLNGESPKYNLKV
+372 TYLNEESPKYNLKV
-386 VDNFFKN
+386 VDNLFKN

-418 YVTESDSNEIDVNN
+418 YVTDNDMGNTD
-432 KIDINTDEL
+432 KIDINTDEI

-452 LTTSFKKNLKNAKV
+452 LTTSFKKNIKNAKV

-476 DVTYDTKKESLILTP
+476 DVTYDTKKESLVLTP
-491 TLLQNILNDVMDSNE
+491 TLLQNILNDVMNSNE

-532 NPIKIGYVNNDY
+532 SPIKIGYVNNDY

-558 LTSNV
+558 LTSNA
-563 DSSKVEMSVK
+563 DSSKVEMSIK
-573 TNSNSANM
+573 TSSNSANM

-603 SMNSNIA
+603 SMSSNIA
-610 VSLDNDED
+610 VSLGNEED

-635 IEDIDISNPKD
+635 IKDIDISNPKD